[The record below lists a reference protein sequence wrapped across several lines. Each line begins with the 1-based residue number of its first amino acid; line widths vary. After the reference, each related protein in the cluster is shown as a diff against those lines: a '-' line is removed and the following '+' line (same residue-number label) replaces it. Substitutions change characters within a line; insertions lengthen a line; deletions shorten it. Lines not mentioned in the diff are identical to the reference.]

1 LEISPLSFLN
11 KEELISKTFSLI
23 IHESNRKL
31 IFGQLPY
38 DSLKIKALIKI
49 TYLAITNTI
58 SSAKSNISEKKRS
71 ENNIKKELEQ
81 DISKNLFAIKRKNN
95 LSITDKKKVF
105 NQKKLA
111 IKSVYS
117 EEKEVQKVDALGSIK
132 SKDLSINL
140 VINNKISFRPT

>member
-1 LEISPLSFLN
+1 M
-11 KEELISKTFSLI
+11 I